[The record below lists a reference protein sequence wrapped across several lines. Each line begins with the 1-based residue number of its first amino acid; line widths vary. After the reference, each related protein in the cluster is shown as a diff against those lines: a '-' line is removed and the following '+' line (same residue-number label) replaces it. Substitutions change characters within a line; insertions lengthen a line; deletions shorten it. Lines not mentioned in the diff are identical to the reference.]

1 MFRGFYTVASG
12 MLSQQRKT
20 EMLTNNMSNANTP
33 GYKADQASMRAF
45 PEMLLDRMDATSIP
59 TEKTLS
65 LPFNQRVGK
74 LNTGVYMQETIP
86 SFLQG
91 DLQET
96 GRTLDIALLD
106 GSMPVDEETGIRGS
120 VFLAVEGPDGSPSY
134 TRNGNL
140 TVNGNGF
147 LTTNSGFYI
156 LDDNGERIQL
166 ESDQFTVGEKGQI
179 LVDDNAV
186 ATLGVGYS
194 NNPNE
199 LVKRGDGLFARED
212 NAALPDAYGED
223 NVSFTTKQG
232 FLERSN
238 VDASRTMTDMLSAYR
253 AFEAN
258 QKVLQA
264 YDRSM
269 EKAANEIG
277 RVNG

>member
-20 EMLTNNMSNANTP
+20 EMLTNNMANANTP
-33 GYKADQASMRAF
+33 GYKADQSSMRAF
-45 PEMLLDRMDATSIP
+45 PKMLLDRMDATSIP
-59 TEKTLS
+59 TEKSLS
-65 LPFNQRVGK
+65 LPFNQKVGA
-74 LNTGVYMQETIP
+74 LHTGVYMQEAIP

-96 GRTLDIALLD
+96 GRNLDIALLD
-106 GSMPVDEETGIRGS
+106 VSMPVNEGTVGS
-120 VFLAVEGPDGSPSY
+120 VFLTVEGADGEPRY

-147 LTTNSGFYI
+147 LTTNSGFYL
-156 LDDNGERIQL
+156 LDENGERIQVD
-166 ESDQFTVGEKGQI
+166 SDQFNVGDKGQI
-179 LVDDNAV
+179 MVGDNII

-194 NNPNE
+194 EDPNR
-199 LVKRGDGLFARED
+199 LVKQGDGLFA
-212 NAALPDAYGED
+212 AED
-223 NVSFTTKQG
+223 NVPLQSAFEVNDVSFSTKQG

-238 VDASRTMTDMLSAYR
+238 VDTSRTMTDMLSAYR

-277 RVNG
+277 RVN

>member
-45 PEMLLDRMDATSIP
+45 PEMLMDRMDSTSIP
-59 TEKTLS
+59 TEKKLS
-65 LPFNQRVGK
+65 LPFNQRVGA

-86 SFLQG
+86 SFVQG

-96 GRTLDIALLD
+96 GRGLDVALLD

-120 VFLAVEGPDGSPSY
+120 VFLTVEGTDGSPRY

-147 LTTNSGFYI
+147 LTTNSGFYM
-156 LDDNGERIQL
+156 LDENGDRIQL
-166 ESDQFTVGEKGQI
+166 ASDQFTVGENGQI
-179 LVDDNAV
+179 VVDGNAV

-194 NNPNE
+194 DNPNL
-199 LVKRGDGLFARED
+199 LVKQGDGLFATEGT
-212 NAALPDAYGED
+212 AVLPDAYEEE
-223 NVSFTTKQG
+223 NVSFAAKQG

-238 VDASRTMTDMLSAYR
+238 VDASRTMTDMMSAYR

>member
-1 MFRGFYTVASG
+1 MFRGFYSVASG

-45 PEMLLDRMDATSIP
+45 PEMLLDRMDQTSLP
-59 TEKTLS
+59 TEKTLN
-65 LPFNQRVGK
+65 LPFNNKVGA

-86 SFLQG
+86 SFMQG

-96 GRTLDIALLD
+96 GRTLDLALIDL
-106 GSMPVDEETGIRGS
+106 SMPTNEETGTSGS
-120 VFLAVEGPDGSPSY
+120 VFLTVEGGDGLKRY

-147 LTTNSGFYI
+147 LTTNSGYYV
-156 LDDNGERIQL
+156 LDENGERIQL
-166 ESDQFTVGEKGQI
+166 DSDSFTVGEKGQI
-179 LVDDNAV
+179 TVGENVV
-186 ATLGVGYS
+186 ATLGIGFS
-194 NNPNE
+194 DNPHR
-199 LVKRGDGLFARED
+199 LVKQGDGLFVTEGNVPLP
-212 NAALPDAYGED
+212 NANEEGD
-223 NVSFTTKQG
+223 VSFATRQG

-277 RVNG
+277 RVN

>member
-1 MFRGFYTVASG
+1 MIRGFYTVASG

-45 PEMLLDRMDATSIP
+45 PEMLMDRMDSTSIP
-59 TEKTLS
+59 TEKKLS
-65 LPFNQRVGK
+65 LPFNQRVGT

-86 SFLQG
+86 SFVQG

-96 GRTLDIALLD
+96 GRGMDVALLD
-106 GSMPVDEETGIRGS
+106 GSMPVDEETGISGS
-120 VFLAVEGPDGSPSY
+120 VFLTVEGPDGSPRY

-156 LDDNGERIQL
+156 LDENGDRIQL
-166 ESDQFTVGEKGQI
+166 ESDQFTVGENGQI
-179 LVDDNAV
+179 VVDGNAV

-194 NNPNE
+194 DNPNL
-199 LVKRGDGLFARED
+199 LVKQGDGLLATEG
-212 NAALPDAYGED
+212 NTALADAYDEP
-223 NVSFTTKQG
+223 NVSFATKQG

-238 VDASRTMTDMLSAYR
+238 VDASRTMTDMMSAYR

>member
-33 GYKADQASMRAF
+33 GYKADRASMRAF
-45 PEMLLDRMDATSIP
+45 PEMLMERMDSTSIP
-59 TEKTLS
+59 TERTLS
-65 LPFNQRVGK
+65 LPFNQKVGA

-96 GRTLDIALLD
+96 GRSLDISILD
-106 GSMPVDEETGIRGS
+106 VSMPTNEETGTMGS
-120 VFLAVEGPDGSPSY
+120 VFLAVEGEDGNPRY

-156 LDDNGERIQL
+156 LGENGERIQL
-166 ESDQFTVGEKGQI
+166 ESDQFTVGEQGQI
-179 LVDDNAV
+179 LVDENVV

-194 NNPNE
+194 EDPNR
-199 LVKRGDGLFARED
+199 LVKQGDGLFATEG
-212 NAALPDAYGED
+212 NVPLPDAYEEAD
-223 NVSFTTKQG
+223 VSFTTKQG

-277 RVNG
+277 RVN

>member
-45 PEMLLDRMDATSIP
+45 PEMLMDRIDSTSIP
-59 TEKTLS
+59 TEKKLS
-65 LPFNQRVGK
+65 IPFNQRVGT

-86 SFLQG
+86 SFVQG

-96 GRTLDIALLD
+96 GRGLDVALLD

-120 VFLAVEGPDGSPSY
+120 VFLTVEGPDGSPRY

-147 LTTNSGFYI
+147 LTTNSGFYM
-156 LDDNGERIQL
+156 LDENGDRIQL
-166 ESDQFTVGEKGQI
+166 ESDQFTVGENGQI
-179 LVDDNAV
+179 VVDGNAV
-186 ATLGVGYS
+186 AKLGVGYS
-194 NNPNE
+194 DNPNL
-199 LVKRGDGLFARED
+199 LVKQGDGLFATEG
-212 NAALPDAYGED
+212 NATLPDAYEET
-223 NVSFTTKQG
+223 NVSFATKQG
-232 FLERSN
+232 YLERSN
-238 VDASRTMTDMLSAYR
+238 VDASRTMTDMMSAYR

>member
-12 MLSQQRKT
+12 MLSQQRRT

-45 PEMLLDRMDATSIP
+45 PEMLMDRMGSTSVP
-59 TEKTLS
+59 TEKTLT

-86 SFLQG
+86 SFVQG

-96 GRTLDIALLD
+96 GRGLDVALLD
-106 GSMPVDEETGIRGS
+106 GSMPLDEETGIRGS
-120 VFLAVEGPDGSPSY
+120 VFLTVEGPDGSPRY

-147 LTTNSGFYI
+147 LTTNSGFYV
-156 LDDNGERIQL
+156 LDDNGDRIQL
-166 ESDQFTVGEKGQI
+166 DSDQFTVGEKGQI
-179 LVDDNAV
+179 LVGENAV

-194 NNPNE
+194 NNPNV
-199 LVKRGDGLFARED
+199 LVKQGDGLLSRED
-212 NAALPDAYGED
+212 NAALPDAYEQE
-223 NVSFTTKQG
+223 NVSFNTKQG

-238 VDASRTMTDMLSAYR
+238 VDASRTMTDMMSAYR

>member
-45 PEMLLDRMDATSIP
+45 PEMLMDRMDSTSVP

-86 SFLQG
+86 SFVQG

-96 GRTLDIALLD
+96 GRGLDVALLD

-120 VFLAVEGPDGSPSY
+120 VFLTVEGPDGSPRY

-156 LDDNGERIQL
+156 LDENGDRIQL
-166 ESDQFTVGEKGQI
+166 ESDQFSVGEKGQI
-179 LVDDNAV
+179 LVDDNVV

-194 NNPNE
+194 NNPNQ
-199 LVKRGDGLFARED
+199 LVKQGDGLFATEG
-212 NAALPDAYGED
+212 NVALPDAYDED
-223 NVSFTTKQG
+223 DVAFTTKQG

-238 VDASRTMTDMLSAYR
+238 VDASRTMTDMMSAYR

>member
-20 EMLTNNMSNANTP
+20 EMLTNNMSNSNTP

-45 PEMLLDRMDATSIP
+45 PEMLMDRVDSTSIP
-59 TEKTLS
+59 TEKTLT

-86 SFLQG
+86 SFIQG

-96 GRTLDIALLD
+96 GRGLDVALLD
-106 GSMPVDEETGIRGS
+106 GSMPVDRETGIRGS
-120 VFLAVEGPDGSPSY
+120 VFLTVEGPDGSPRY

-156 LDDNGERIQL
+156 LDDNGDRIQL
-166 ESDQFTVGEKGQI
+166 DSDQFTVGENGQI
-179 LVDDNAV
+179 VVDGNAV

-194 NNPNE
+194 NNPNL
-199 LVKRGDGLFARED
+199 LVKQGDGLFATEG
-212 NAALPDAYGED
+212 NVALPDAYDED
-223 NVSFTTKQG
+223 NVSFDTKQG

-238 VDASRTMTDMLSAYR
+238 VDASRTMTDMMSAYR

>member
-45 PEMLLDRMDATSIP
+45 PEMLMDRMDSTSIP
-59 TEKTLS
+59 TEKKLS
-65 LPFNQRVGK
+65 LPFNERVGK

-86 SFLQG
+86 SFVQG

-96 GRTLDIALLD
+96 GRGLDVALLD

-120 VFLAVEGPDGSPSY
+120 VFLTVEGPDGSPRY

-147 LTTNSGFYI
+147 LTTNSGFYM
-156 LDDNGERIQL
+156 LDENGHRIQVA
-166 ESDQFTVGEKGQI
+166 SDQFTVGENGQI
-179 LVDDNAV
+179 VVDGNAV
-186 ATLGVGYS
+186 ASLGMGFS
-194 NNPNE
+194 DNPNL
-199 LVKRGDGLFARED
+199 LVKQGDGLFATEG
-212 NAALPDAYGED
+212 NAALPDAYEED
-223 NVSFTTKQG
+223 NVSFATKQG

-238 VDASRTMTDMLSAYR
+238 VDASRTMTDMMSAYR

>member
-45 PEMLLDRMDATSIP
+45 PEMLMDRMDATSIP
-59 TEKTLS
+59 TEKKLS
-65 LPFNQRVGK
+65 LPFNQRVGT

-86 SFLQG
+86 SFVQG

-96 GRTLDIALLD
+96 GRGLDVALLD

-120 VFLAVEGPDGSPSY
+120 VFLTVEGPDGSPRY

-147 LTTNSGFYI
+147 LTTNSGFYM
-156 LDDNGERIQL
+156 LDENGERIQL
-166 ESDQFTVGEKGQI
+166 ESDQFTVGENGQI
-179 LVDDNAV
+179 VVDGNAV

-194 NNPNE
+194 DNPNL
-199 LVKRGDGLFARED
+199 LVKQGDGLLATEG
-212 NAALPDAYGED
+212 NVALADAYDEP
-223 NVSFTTKQG
+223 NVSFATKQG

-238 VDASRTMTDMLSAYR
+238 VDASRTMTDMMSAYR

>member
-45 PEMLLDRMDATSIP
+45 PEMLMERMDSTSIP
-59 TEKTLS
+59 TEKKLS
-65 LPFNQRVGK
+65 LPFNQRVGT

-86 SFLQG
+86 SFVQG

-96 GRTLDIALLD
+96 GRGMDVALLD
-106 GSMPVDEETGIRGS
+106 GSMPVDEETGISGS
-120 VFLAVEGPDGSPSY
+120 VFLTVEGPDGSPRY

-147 LTTNSGFYI
+147 LTTNSGFYM
-156 LDDNGERIQL
+156 LDENGDRIQL
-166 ESDQFTVGEKGQI
+166 ESDQFTVGENGRI
-179 LVDDNAV
+179 VVDGNAV

-194 NNPNE
+194 DNPNL
-199 LVKRGDGLFARED
+199 LVKQGDGMLATEG
-212 NAALPDAYGED
+212 NVALADAYDEP
-223 NVSFTTKQG
+223 NVSFATKQG

-238 VDASRTMTDMLSAYR
+238 VDASRTMTDMMSAYR

>member
-45 PEMLLDRMDATSIP
+45 PEMLMDRMDATSIP
-59 TEKTLS
+59 TEKKLS
-65 LPFNQRVGK
+65 LSFNQRVGT

-86 SFLQG
+86 SFVQG

-96 GRTLDIALLD
+96 GRGLDVALLD
-106 GSMPVDEETGIRGS
+106 GSMPVDEETGISGS
-120 VFLAVEGPDGSPSY
+120 VFLTVEGPDGSPRY

-147 LTTNSGFYI
+147 LTTNSGFYM
-156 LDDNGERIQL
+156 LDEKGGRIQL
-166 ESDQFTVGEKGQI
+166 ESDQFTVGENGQI
-179 LVDDNAV
+179 VVDGNAV

-194 NNPNE
+194 DNPNL
-199 LVKRGDGLFARED
+199 LVKQGDGLLATEG
-212 NAALPDAYGED
+212 NVVLADAHDEA
-223 NVSFTTKQG
+223 NVSFATKQG

-238 VDASRTMTDMLSAYR
+238 VDASRTMTDMMSAYR

>member
-45 PEMLLDRMDATSIP
+45 PEMLMDRMDSTSIP
-59 TEKTLS
+59 TDKKLS
-65 LPFNQRVGK
+65 LPFNQRVGT

-86 SFLQG
+86 SFVQG
-91 DLQET
+91 DLLET
-96 GRTLDIALLD
+96 GRGMDVALLD
-106 GSMPVDEETGIRGS
+106 GSMPVDAETGIRGS
-120 VFLAVEGPDGSPSY
+120 VFLTVEGQDGNPRY

-147 LTTNSGFYI
+147 LTTNSGFYM
-156 LDDNGERIQL
+156 LDENGDRIQL
-166 ESDQFTVGEKGQI
+166 ERDQFTVGENGQI
-179 LVDDNAV
+179 VVDGNAV

-194 NNPNE
+194 DNPNL
-199 LVKRGDGLFARED
+199 LVKQGDGLFATEG
-212 NAALPDAYGED
+212 NAALPDAYEEE
-223 NVSFTTKQG
+223 NVSFAAKQG
-232 FLERSN
+232 FLERST
-238 VDASRTMTDMLSAYR
+238 VDASRTMTDMMSAYR

>member
-45 PEMLLDRMDATSIP
+45 PEMLMDRMDSTSIP
-59 TEKTLS
+59 TEKKLS
-65 LPFNQRVGK
+65 LPFNQRVGA

-86 SFLQG
+86 SFVQG

-96 GRTLDIALLD
+96 GRGLDVALLD

-120 VFLAVEGPDGSPSY
+120 VFLSVEGPDGSPRY

-147 LTTNSGFYI
+147 LTTNSGFYM
-156 LDDNGERIQL
+156 LDENGDRIQL
-166 ESDQFTVGEKGQI
+166 ESDQFTIGENGQI
-179 LVDDNAV
+179 VVEGNAV

-194 NNPNE
+194 DNPNL
-199 LVKRGDGLFARED
+199 LVKQGDGLFASEG
-212 NAALPDAYGED
+212 NAALPDAYEED
-223 NVSFTTKQG
+223 NVSFATKQG

-238 VDASRTMTDMLSAYR
+238 VDASRTMTDMMSAYR

>member
-45 PEMLLDRMDATSIP
+45 PEMLMDRMDSSSIP
-59 TEKTLS
+59 TEKKLS
-65 LPFNQRVGK
+65 LPFNQRVGA

-86 SFLQG
+86 SFVQG

-96 GRTLDIALLD
+96 GRGLDVALLD
-106 GSMPVDEETGIRGS
+106 GSMPVDEETGVRGS
-120 VFLAVEGPDGSPSY
+120 VFLTVEGQDGSPRY

-147 LTTNSGFYI
+147 LTTNSGFYM
-156 LDDNGERIQL
+156 LDENGDRIQL
-166 ESDQFTVGEKGQI
+166 ESDQFTVGENGQI
-179 LVDDNAV
+179 VVDGNAV

-194 NNPNE
+194 DNPNQ
-199 LVKRGDGLFARED
+199 LVKQGDGLFATEG
-212 NAALPDAYGED
+212 NAALPDAYAED
-223 NVSFTTKQG
+223 NVSFAAKQG

-238 VDASRTMTDMLSAYR
+238 VDASRTMTDMMSAYR

>member
-20 EMLTNNMSNANTP
+20 EMLTNNMSNSNTP

-45 PEMLLDRMDATSIP
+45 PEMLMDRMDSTSIP
-59 TEKTLS
+59 TEKTLT

-86 SFLQG
+86 SFIQG

-96 GRTLDIALLD
+96 GRGLDVALLD
-106 GSMPVDEETGIRGS
+106 GPMPVDRETGIRGS
-120 VFLAVEGPDGSPSY
+120 VFLTVEGPAGSTRY

-156 LDDNGERIQL
+156 LDDNGDRIQL
-166 ESDQFTVGEKGQI
+166 DSDQFTVGENGQI
-179 LVDDNAV
+179 VVDGNAV

-194 NNPNE
+194 NNPNL
-199 LVKRGDGLFARED
+199 LVKQGDGLFARED
-212 NAALPDAYGED
+212 NGALPDAYEED

-238 VDASRTMTDMLSAYR
+238 VDASRTMTDMMSAYR

>member
-45 PEMLLDRMDATSIP
+45 PKMLLERMDSTSIP
-59 TEKTLS
+59 TEKALS
-65 LPFNQRVGK
+65 LPFNQKVGA
-74 LNTGVYMQETIP
+74 LNTGVYMQEAIP

-96 GRTLDIALLD
+96 GRNLDIALLD
-106 GSMPVDEETGIRGS
+106 VSMPTNEKTGSVGS
-120 VFLAVEGPDGSPSY
+120 VFLTVEGADGNPRY

-156 LDDNGERIQL
+156 LDENGERIRL
-166 ESDQFTVGEKGQI
+166 DSERFTIGEKGQI
-179 LVDDNAV
+179 V
-186 ATLGVGYS
+186 AGENIVASLGVGYS
-194 NNPNE
+194 DNPNR
-199 LVKRGDGLFARED
+199 LVKQGDGLFATEGNVPLP
-212 NAALPDAYGED
+212 NAYEEND
-223 NVSFTTKQG
+223 VSFTTKQG

-277 RVNG
+277 RVN

>member
-45 PEMLLDRMDATSIP
+45 PEMLMERMDSTSIP
-59 TEKTLS
+59 TENKLS
-65 LPFNQRVGK
+65 LPFNQKVGA

-96 GRTLDIALLD
+96 GRSLDIALLD
-106 GSMPVDEETGIRGS
+106 VSMPANGS
-120 VFLAVEGPDGSPSY
+120 VFLTVEGADGNPRY

-156 LDDNGERIQL
+156 LDENGERIQL
-166 ESDQFTVGEKGQI
+166 DSDQFTVGEKGQI
-179 LVDDNAV
+179 LVDENVV

-194 NNPNE
+194 EDPNR
-199 LVKRGDGLFARED
+199 LVKQGDGLFATEG
-212 NAALPDAYGED
+212 NVALPDAYEEA

-253 AFEAN
+253 SFEAN

-277 RVNG
+277 RVN

>member
-45 PEMLLDRMDATSIP
+45 PEMLMDRMDSTSIP
-59 TEKTLS
+59 TEKKLL
-65 LPFNQRVGK
+65 LPFNQRVGA

-86 SFLQG
+86 SFVQG

-96 GRTLDIALLD
+96 GHGLDVALLD

-120 VFLAVEGPDGSPSY
+120 VFLTVEGPDGSPRY

-147 LTTNSGFYI
+147 LTTNSGFYM
-156 LDDNGERIQL
+156 LDENGDRIQL
-166 ESDQFTVGEKGQI
+166 ESDQFTVGENGQI
-179 LVDDNAV
+179 VVDGNAV

-194 NNPNE
+194 DNPNL
-199 LVKRGDGLFARED
+199 LVKQGDGLLATEGNVALG
-212 NAALPDAYGED
+212 NAYDEP
-223 NVSFTTKQG
+223 NVSFATKQG

-238 VDASRTMTDMLSAYR
+238 VDASRTMTDMMSAYR

>member
-45 PEMLLDRMDATSIP
+45 PEMLMDRMDSTSIP
-59 TEKTLS
+59 TEKKLS

-86 SFLQG
+86 SFVQG

-96 GRTLDIALLD
+96 GRGLDVALLD

-120 VFLAVEGPDGSPSY
+120 VFLTVEGSDGSPRY

-156 LDDNGERIQL
+156 LDENGDRIQL
-166 ESDQFTVGEKGQI
+166 ESDQFTVGENGQI
-179 LVDDNAV
+179 VVDGNAV

-194 NNPNE
+194 DNPNL
-199 LVKRGDGLFARED
+199 LVKQGDGLFAAEG
-212 NAALPDAYGED
+212 NAALPDAYEED
-223 NVSFTTKQG
+223 SVSFAAKQG
-232 FLERSN
+232 FLEQSN
-238 VDASRTMTDMLSAYR
+238 VDASRTMTDMMSAYR

-269 EKAANEIG
+269 EKAVNEIG

>member
-45 PEMLLDRMDATSIP
+45 PEMLMDRMDSTSIP
-59 TEKTLS
+59 TEKKLS
-65 LPFNQRVGK
+65 LPFNQRVGT

-86 SFLQG
+86 SFVQG

-96 GRTLDIALLD
+96 GRGLDVALLD

-120 VFLAVEGPDGSPSY
+120 VFLTVEGPDGSPRY

-147 LTTNSGFYI
+147 LTTNSGFYM
-156 LDDNGERIQL
+156 LDENGDRIQL
-166 ESDQFTVGEKGQI
+166 ESDQFTVGENGQI
-179 LVDDNAV
+179 VVDGNAV

-194 NNPNE
+194 DNPNL
-199 LVKRGDGLFARED
+199 LVKQGDGLLATEG
-212 NAALPDAYGED
+212 NVALADAYDEV
-223 NVSFTTKQG
+223 NVSFVTKQG

-238 VDASRTMTDMLSAYR
+238 VDASRTMTDMMSAYR

>member
-45 PEMLLDRMDATSIP
+45 PEMLMERMDSTSIP
-59 TEKTLS
+59 TENKLS
-65 LPFNQRVGK
+65 LPFNQKVGA
-74 LNTGVYMQETIP
+74 LNTGVYMQESIP

-96 GRTLDIALLD
+96 GRSLDIALLD
-106 GSMPVDEETGIRGS
+106 VSMPANEETGSKGS
-120 VFLAVEGPDGSPSY
+120 VFLAVEGADGNPRY

-156 LDDNGERIQL
+156 LDENGERIQL
-166 ESDQFTVGEKGQI
+166 DSDQFAVGEKGQI
-179 LVDDNAV
+179 LVDDNVV

-194 NNPNE
+194 EDPNR
-199 LVKRGDGLFARED
+199 LVKQGDGLFATEG
-212 NAALPDAYGED
+212 NVPLPDAYEED

-277 RVNG
+277 RVN